1 MPLPLVDVPIS
12 SSCTRHHHKK
22 DMYFKK
28 FLPKA
33 QSLDIVD
40 EASIANISNQN
51 CFESINEE
59 IMLTDSTDKVTIKD
73 IMPKHT
79 PMEQSCCSA
88 RPIYP
93 NLTYSPYSSPRCVRK
108 PAKESRLISLEKN
121 GSFLQLNQYKLMDQI
136 GAVSSAVKNNF
147 I

>member
-1 MPLPLVDVPIS
+1 MSLFLYPLVDVPIS
-12 SSCTRHHHKK
+12 SPCSRHHHIK

-59 IMLTDSTDKVTIKD
+59 IMLTDSTDKDKVTNKD
-73 IMPKHT
+73 IMPKH
-79 PMEQSCCSA
+79 PPLEHGCCSA

-108 PAKESRLISLEKN
+108 PAKESRLISIDKN

-136 GAVSSAVKNNF
+136 GAVSDY
-147 I
+147 